1 MQETTVNETLFDGP
15 DWALQKGITG
25 KQSLFK
31 EGRKAALKLARSF
44 LIRGPLIGSAAWTLN
59 LQNAVGRL
67 KVPFRPSF
75 PFNVRARAR
84 KSEVISSQ

>member
-75 PFNVRARAR
+75 PFNVRACVR
-84 KSEVISSQ
+84 